1 MNFSLDNSNNKNY
14 TKNKKFGISE
24 LTIRNRP
31 LKNGNFWEVKCKFYN
46 KNNNI
51 NSYFCQYGFQFQEL

>member
-1 MNFSLDNSNNKNY
+1 MFSAKVIEFPPRKNNSQFLNFPLDNSDNKNY

-31 LKNGNFWEVKCKFYN
+31 LEKRAIFEKLIVV
-46 KNNNI
+46 
-51 NSYFCQYGFQFQEL
+51 